1 MRKTAKKPVNLAE
14 SRTVFGRPVC
24 IPSVNLPGDTALLG
38 FPVLAEANAVLAE
51 HGATTPAAPGLA
63 PAKCTTNRIPEGV
76 PVDVSLAREWVQNI
90 TSAMSRNQEH
100 LTRLDAAI
108 GDGDHGANMA
118 RGFGAVRAV
127 LDDGTPTAA
136 SAKEILVTTGKTLV
150 SVVGGA
156 SGPLFGSA
164 FLALGEALGADS
176 EADSGAD
183 AVRFAAALAAALEKL
198 QQLGAA
204 VPGDKTMV
212 DAYAPAYRAF
222 HEAAHS
228 GADFCTAAHAA
239 ADAAEAGMRATVPM
253 QARKG
258 RASYLGLRS
267 IGHQDPGATSTAY
280 IFRALADAT
289 ESEPTEAV

>member
-1 MRKTAKKPVNLAE
+1 M
-14 SRTVFGRPVC
+14 
-24 IPSVNLPGDTALLG
+24 
-38 FPVLAEANAVLAE
+38 
-51 HGATTPAAPGLA
+51 
-63 PAKCTTNRIPEGV
+63 
-76 PVDVSLAREWVQNI
+76 DVSLARDWVQNI
-90 TSAMSRNQEH
+90 ASAMSRNQEH
-100 LTRLDAAI
+100 LTRLDSAI

-118 RGFGAVRAV
+118 RGFDAVRAV
-127 LDDGTPTAA
+127 LADGARPAA
-136 SAKEILVTTGKTLV
+136 SADEILVTTGKTLV

-164 FLALGEALGADS
+164 FRALGEALGADS
-176 EADSGAD
+176 GSHADVDADSRAD
-183 AVRFAAALAAALEKL
+183 SDSVRFAAALAAALEKL

-222 HEAAHS
+222 HDAVHS
-228 GADFCTAAHAA
+228 GADFRTAAHAA
-239 ADAAEAGMRATVPM
+239 AEAAEDGMRATVPM

-280 IFRALADAT
+280 VFRALAEAT
-289 ESEPTEAV
+289 ETA